1 MHFITHVENFCCML
15 MPLALVKKK
24 QNKTQNQRRNIMKL
38 ERLHNHN
45 VMRKFGTNV
54 KVPDLT

>member
-24 QNKTQNQRRNIMKL
+24 KIQKRNIIKL
-38 ERLHNHN
+38 ERLRNHN
-45 VMRKFGTNV
+45 VMRKFGTNGRCQI
-54 KVPDLT
+54 